1 MTLIRKSK
9 QNSNNLTKTRSPLT
23 PPQTK
28 ISSVPTGNKRT
39 REGEEN
45 SPGDRWVTVVVAVA
59 AGGMPEAEQAAL
71 GGTAAA
77 EE

>member
-1 MTLIRKSK
+1 MRKSK
-9 QNSNNLTKTRSPLT
+9 QKSTNLTKIRSPLT

-39 REGEEN
+39 GEGEEN
-45 SPGDRWVTVVVAVA
+45 SPGDLWVTAVVAVA
-59 AGGMPEAEQAAL
+59 DDGMRGAEQAEP